1 MGYQA
6 SAQMH
11 ESRVAVLVRMREGL
25 KARLVDLAKR
35 EHRSLN
41 QQVEF
46 LLEHCLSGEIQSLSN
61 EQQPPKTE
69 PQRKR

>member
-1 MGYQA
+1 
-6 SAQMH
+6 MH
-11 ESRVAVLVRMREGL
+11 ESRVAVLVRMREEL

-46 LLEHCLSGEIQSLSN
+46 LLEHCLSGEIH
-61 EQQPPKTE
+61 EQQPAKTE
-69 PQRKR
+69 PKRKR